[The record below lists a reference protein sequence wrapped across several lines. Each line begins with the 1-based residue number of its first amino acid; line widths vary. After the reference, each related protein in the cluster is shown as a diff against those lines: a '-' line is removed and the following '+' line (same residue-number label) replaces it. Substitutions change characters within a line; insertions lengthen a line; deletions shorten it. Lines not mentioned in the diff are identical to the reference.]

1 MMMVDMWS
9 SFNDVI
15 RWICYTAY
23 RYLTGRVRREDMKL
37 AATQL
42 ERIFCHLRRKCA
54 ASVVVAAA
62 AAAAV
67 VYAVGIIGGVIHV
80 LLSPEH
86 TSYLVMGNFVLVCY
100 PSSFH
105 PNLTQKK
112 KKHKQLLLMTTIF
125 L

>member
-1 MMMVDMWS
+1 MTCMMMVDMWS

-42 ERIFCHLRRKCA
+42 EINFCHLRRKCA
-54 ASVVVAAA
+54 ASVVVAV

-86 TSYLVMGNFVLVCY
+86 TSCL
-100 PSSFH
+100 
-105 PNLTQKK
+105 
-112 KKHKQLLLMTTIF
+112 
-125 L
+125 